1 MASWVGGGLRTA
13 KNHQHHHRNALGRLS
28 HQTGPSA
35 VAPRDQRTNGGR
47 GRRVG
52 APVWLKRRRRE
63 TNRRSLPSP
72 SARASPSF
80 LPTPRSDSQH
90 TPCNV
95 IPCNHDTS
103 CPFSRGAPPRRPSPD
118 IGSSPRVRVAETL
131 GERGAHL
138 RPPRALT
145 MGPAPPRRAR
155 PHKKNNLPPM
165 TSFTPGTR
173 NPFRRES
180 YSLGIDPAIFH
191 SVSAPVD
198 PASIPIPE
206 ETEDADHIFEL
217 DGAAAS
223 PEPGVSGTSSSGG
236 AALLKNGSCS
246 ESSELG
252 SIASFESAA
261 EFPEGCLLGFSECA
275 EVLTPLALQVE
286 GNIPDWVSG
295 VFYRCGPGKF
305 EVETEL
311 PSSEGD
317 GRVVAIDHWFD
328 GFSLLHRFEVRGGQ
342 VFYRNRF
349 TSETQESVMKTTG
362 ALPLS
367 FAQSQDPCK
376 SMFKKFFTISLAI
389 PTEFNVNVSVT
400 PGFPVRYPRP
410 GTDDTGNGEWRQILL
425 AKTDANILQELD
437 AETLQ
442 PRGYT
447 AYTKMN
453 PKFVGIMTSAHEHYD
468 TTTGEYINFLQ
479 DPGPVISTHVF
490 TVNAAHP
497 KGGEVVC
504 TLRTRRASYMHSFAV
519 TQRYIILICCPYYW
533 SMGGI
538 PIVFTHTVAS
548 ALEWH
553 EHVPV
558 YMYVIDRASKRHVAT
573 YQADP
578 FFVFHTINAYD
589 VVYKRT
595 SATADAADAAAAD
608 GGAEPVDEDIDIVID
623 LCAYRSPSNIQEMYL
638 DKFRSGTTDFE
649 ASHLRRYT
657 LRGVRTV
664 ASRSALG
671 ASTYRWWQAMA
682 GWMWPSGDPAVAAS
696 ATPGPGGSGYPRATY
711 DIRSGPG
718 PELPVIHPDYFRRA
732 DYQFAFCVVASARM
746 PFEAL
751 VKINV
756 RTRAAVE
763 WRVPG
768 CYPSEPVVVPRPR
781 EAGGTGAEDD
791 AVVLS
796 VVLDGNARQTFLLV
810 LDARTFKEIGRASMN
825 TGRVV
830 PFGFHGVYA
839 PMPYDPLA
847 QGKPTVIKTAEMD
860 ESEEVTH
867 SVQRKHM
874 DATPPTPPLGGFP
887 KADNVRCELS
897 DVTAELLHEL
907 DTTLVPSVLQTY
919 WTTEVHDPR
928 AAPSTTAGK
937 FTLEIGEAAVAELPC
952 YLVMATLSLRQ
963 RSQSGLEPAAP
974 RRSVQ
979 VVAHVSC
986 HLDTLL
992 ETRITTVGK
1001 TRTTRKVWA
1010 VDQPAPGS
1018 AGSTAARHRPASANQ
1033 EEDQLQAM
1041 LARRP
1046 ELCEML
1052 ADFVRSLL
1060 VKKPDDV
1067 YAFARD
1073 YFALGGHE

>member
-1 MASWVGGGLRTA
+1 
-13 KNHQHHHRNALGRLS
+13 
-28 HQTGPSA
+28 
-35 VAPRDQRTNGGR
+35 
-47 GRRVG
+47 
-52 APVWLKRRRRE
+52 
-63 TNRRSLPSP
+63 
-72 SARASPSF
+72 
-80 LPTPRSDSQH
+80 
-90 TPCNV
+90 
-95 IPCNHDTS
+95 
-103 CPFSRGAPPRRPSPD
+103 
-118 IGSSPRVRVAETL
+118 
-131 GERGAHL
+131 
-138 RPPRALT
+138 
-145 MGPAPPRRAR
+145 
-155 PHKKNNLPPM
+155 M

-217 DGAAAS
+217 DGAAAVLDDSPTPQLQDSGNAGSANGHAALKQLAFARTTTSNDTTKNVIRVANTDGADRSAAELARDTAAMLGDTLTDPSPVRAVKGTWKLESPTAASTPAATDKSGVSLAQPSGESLSVPPPSAGAGVGGARKPSAEHKRSSVFSLLTALRRQSLIKDVSGAATPAAAGSAQASDQLSGSLDRVAEEDGEPVEMPPPMPTAATTTTTPVRSRSPSTQANTPRPPPSAAETDAATGAPSPGLLSRLLAAAALGSSSASSRRGSGSAAGTSPQSVTPTPPPSAPQRRRSSFAHPGIPTVGMAGPLARSTAGVVPSRRASVTVRNGAITLEGLSTNDAVVPPSVPASPAESARRRSSHRMSIFQSPRKSISVSGGGVGRRSSKS

-860 ESEEVTH
+860 ESEEV
-867 SVQRKHM
+867 
-874 DATPPTPPLGGFP
+874 
-887 KADNVRCELS
+887 
-897 DVTAELLHEL
+897 
-907 DTTLVPSVLQTY
+907 
-919 WTTEVHDPR
+919 
-928 AAPSTTAGK
+928 
-937 FTLEIGEAAVAELPC
+937 
-952 YLVMATLSLRQ
+952 
-963 RSQSGLEPAAP
+963 
-974 RRSVQ
+974 
-979 VVAHVSC
+979 
-986 HLDTLL
+986 
-992 ETRITTVGK
+992 
-1001 TRTTRKVWA
+1001 
-1010 VDQPAPGS
+1010 
-1018 AGSTAARHRPASANQ
+1018 
-1033 EEDQLQAM
+1033 
-1041 LARRP
+1041 
-1046 ELCEML
+1046 
-1052 ADFVRSLL
+1052 
-1060 VKKPDDV
+1060 
-1067 YAFARD
+1067 
-1073 YFALGGHE
+1073 